1 MAREAND
8 VALTPAEFEKRGYNK
23 DIMPKTSAQ
32 RNNSAFNFFTLWM
45 GAVHNIPN
53 YTAVGGFLLIGL
65 SPLQVIFALILSSF
79 IIALLLVANGYAG
92 SKYGIPF
99 AMQLR
104 HTYGDVGAK
113 LPGILRGV
121 VAGIAWFGL
130 QTFAGSQALL
140 ILLNK
145 IFPGFADIASGV
157 TILGISIPGL
167 IAFLIFWAISFAIGF
182 GGGEILNKFTAV
194 LNPLIYIVFGGMA
207 IWGVMAAGGVGN
219 ILDYEISTKSSGIIY
234 PAILSFILIFNSLLG
249 VWAGPGASV
258 SDFTQNAKSTKT
270 QIVGQISGIVVAHIL
285 FAFASVF
292 IIIGGSI
299 YLGHQE
305 WNILT
310 IINEWDS
317 FWAILISTGVLL
329 MTTISTNATSN
340 IIPAAYQLSALLPK
354 WINYR
359 RGVVI
364 ASVLSV
370 VIMPWKMMEN
380 EDSIFVFLNAIGA
393 ILGPVA
399 GVMIVHFYIV
409 SRRHIDI
416 DKLYFDLRVKDQK
429 IPRINISAYI
439 GTIAGVVISLL
450 GFLPGFTVIS
460 DFSWFIGFIV
470 AGGVY
475 IILHYVFHADKSKKE
490 GVAYNEV

>member
-1 MAREAND
+1 MERQGNQERYDKAF
-8 VALTPAEFEKRGYNK
+8 FERRGYNK
-23 DIMPKTSAQ
+23 DIMPKMADQ

-65 SPLQVIFALILSSF
+65 SPLQVMFALIFSSF
-79 IIALLLVANGYAG
+79 IIALLLVVNGYAG

-104 HTYGDVGAK
+104 ETYGEYGAK

-121 VAGIAWFGL
+121 IAGIGWFGL

-145 IFPGFADIASGV
+145 MIPGFSDIGNGAQ
-157 TILGISIPGL
+157 ILGISIPGL
-167 IAFLIFWAISFAIGF
+167 IAFLIFWAISFVIGF
-182 GGGEILNKFTAV
+182 GGGDILNKFTAV

-207 IWGVMAAGGVGN
+207 VWGFMVAGGWNN
-219 ILDYEISTKSSGIIY
+219 IMDYDIATKSTGIIY
-234 PAILSFILIFNSLLG
+234 PAILSFFLIFNSLLG
-249 VWAGPGASV
+249 VWAGPGSSV
-258 SDFTQNAKSTKT
+258 ADFTQNAKSTKA
-270 QIVGQISGIVVAHIL
+270 QVIGQISGIVVAHIL
-285 FAFASVF
+285 FAVASVF

-305 WNILT
+305 WNILS

-340 IIPAAYQLSALLPK
+340 IIPAAYQLSALMPK
-354 WINYR
+354 LVNYK
-359 RGVVI
+359 RGVII
-364 ASVLSV
+364 ASVASV
-370 VIMPWKMMEN
+370 LIMPWKLMEE
-380 EDSIFVFLNAIGA
+380 EDSIFLFLNAIGA

-399 GVMIVHFYIV
+399 GVMIVHFFIV
-409 SRRHIDI
+409 KRCQIDI
-416 DKLYFDLRVKDQK
+416 DALYFDLYDKNIKVK
-429 IPRINISAYI
+429 RFNISAYI
-439 GTIAGVVISLL
+439 ATIVGVAISLL

-460 DFSWFIGFIV
+460 DFSWFIGFII
-470 AGGVY
+470 ASIVY
-475 IILHYVFHADKSKKE
+475 IVLHFALKNFPKNKK
-490 GVAYNEV
+490 GVKYHEV

>member
-1 MAREAND
+1 MGRQENNA
-8 VALTPAEFEKRGYNK
+8 ALSQAVFEKRGYNK
-23 DIMPKTSAQ
+23 DIMPKTPAQ

-79 IIALLLVANGYAG
+79 VIALLLVGNGYAG

-104 HTYGDVGAK
+104 HTYGDVGTK

-140 ILLNK
+140 NK
-145 IFPGFADIASGV
+145 IFPGFADIGQGIS
-157 TILGISIPGL
+157 ILGISVPGL

-182 GGGEILNKFTAV
+182 GGGDILNKFTAI

-219 ILDYEISTKSSGIIY
+219 ILNYEISTKSNGIIY

-270 QIVGQISGIVVAHIL
+270 QVIGQISGIVVAHIL
-285 FAFASVF
+285 FAIASVF

-310 IINEWDS
+310 IINEWS
-317 FWAILISTGVLL
+317 NFWAILISTGVLL

-340 IIPAAYQLSALLPK
+340 IIPAAYQLTALLPK

-359 RGVVI
+359 RGVII

-370 VIMPWKMMEN
+370 VIMPWKMMEE
-380 EDSIFVFLNAIGA
+380 EDSIFLFLNAIGA

-409 SRRHIDI
+409 SKCHIDI
-416 DKLYFDLRVKDQK
+416 DKLYFDLKDKEQK
-429 IPRINISAYI
+429 IPRINVSAYI
-439 GTIAGVVISLL
+439 GTIAGVIVSIL
-450 GFLPGFTVIS
+450 GFLPAFTVIS
-460 DFSWFIGFIV
+460 DFSWFIGFII

-475 IILHYVFHADKSKKE
+475 LILHYVFHADKSKKGGAE
-490 GVAYNEV
+490 YNEV